1 MIDATNPTTRTHSI
15 AAQTLSTLPSFV
27 LDTFPDFKKFLAAY
41 LAWSESVGNPSHLIG
56 LIRSARDLDISP
68 VEFLALL
75 QKEYAPSL
83 SAERTSF
90 GATGKSLNY
99 SKIDTSFLKNI
110 RQFYLAKG
118 TPGSF
123 IWLFN
128 TLYNIQTNIQPT
140 GQNVFRPS
148 SAEWSSPFIMYVRI
162 DDNNAVLP
170 VENVLRDV
178 SASVTLNKSSTNEK
192 LIECAIMSGAQI
204 ISRNKNNCILAIQIN
219 KINFQE
225 EIINQFIAGVD
236 SNELEVLFGVLYD
249 ESQLNSNRDLTVWNN
264 LLHTT
269 NLPNIRYTIAKTK
282 IINGGLGWQRGERI
296 TINILNED
304 ISIRSQFIVSAVNN
318 QGAIRNIDAI
328 QIGFFGRN
336 PSATTQ
342 TPQDIEDGEFEVQ
355 AESQHGTTPEIQYTI
370 GVFGKPQPVLI
381 GSTSIPSDSFIVLR
395 DMYRYH
401 DNAYTIKTLNGPIP
415 SNFNKQEYIEF
426 AHPAGMGWFIEEAV
440 GTGFLSNKTQ
450 SEQDFTDLISRPQ
463 IEIPAATIQQTNKWQ
478 VIGKF
483 PY

>member
-15 AAQTLSTLPSFV
+15 AAQTLNTLPSFV
-27 LDTFPDFKKFLAAY
+27 LDTFPDFRKFLAAY

-56 LIRSARDLDISP
+56 LIRSARDLDTSP
-68 VEFLALL
+68 AEFMALL

-90 GATGKSLNY
+90 GDTGKSLNY
-99 SKIDTSFLKNI
+99 SKFDASFLKNI

-128 TLYNIQTNIQPT
+128 TLYNLQTSIQSA
-140 GQNVFRPS
+140 GQNVLRPS
-148 SAEWSSPFIMYVRI
+148 SAEWSSPFIMYVCVN
-162 DDNNAVLP
+162 DNNIVLP
-170 VENVLRDV
+170 AENVLRDI
-178 SASVTLNKSSTNEK
+178 SASVTLKKLPTNEK
-192 LIECAIMSGAQI
+192 LIECATITGVQI
-204 ISRNKNNCILAIQIN
+204 ISRNANNCILAIHID

-225 EIINQFIAGVD
+225 DIINQFISEVS
-236 SNELEVLFGVLYD
+236 SNDLKVLFGVVYD
-249 ESQLNSNRDLTVWNN
+249 ESQLNSNRDLTTWNN
-264 LLHTT
+264 LLHPEEELT
-269 NLPNIRYTIAKTK
+269 IRYTISKIK
-282 IINGGLGWQRGERI
+282 IINGGLGWLNGEKI
-296 TINILNED
+296 TINPLSENTSLR
-304 ISIRSQFIVSAVNN
+304 SIFIVSTVNS
-318 QGAIRNIDAI
+318 QGAIRNLNDI
-328 QIGFFGRN
+328 QIGFFG
-336 PSATTQ
+336 
-342 TPQDIEDGEFEVQ
+342 DIETPEDIKSYSFNVQ
-355 AESQHGTTPEIQYTI
+355 FESQNGTNPEIDYTI
-370 GVFGKPQPVLI
+370 GIFSKPSPVLI
-381 GSTSIPSDSFIVLR
+381 SSTSIPSDSFVVIR

-401 DNAYTIKTLNGPIP
+401 DNAYIIKTLNGPIP

-440 GTGFLSNKTQ
+440 GTGFLSNKIPSSQGFET
-450 SEQDFTDLISRPQ
+450 LILQPQ